1 MLIPSLI
8 TIDGVRLT
16 GLAFVGGVAPAG
28 GGYALAYGSTFNQA
42 GRHALANGEAA
53 GAAVVALDSRTEI
66 VAPAKGRSLAIAW
79 RTANADATTVWKL
92 KKDGLVVATVQ
103 ATGQNGV
110 VRDLP
115 IPTLPGDRYAVEF
128 DAGTSPG
135 RSNFV
140 VLVE

>member
-8 TIDGVRLT
+8 TVDGVRLT
-16 GLAFVGGVAPAG
+16 GLVFVGGVAPAG
-28 GGYALAYGSTFNQA
+28 GGYALPFGSTFNQA

-53 GAAVVALDSRTEI
+53 GAAVTTLDPRTEI
-66 VAPAKGRSLAIAW
+66 TAPAKGRSLALAW
-79 RTANADATTVWKL
+79 RTANADATTVWKI

-110 VRDLP
+110 TRDLP
-115 IPTLPGDRYAVEF
+115 IPTFPGDRYAVEY

-135 RSNFV
+135 RSNLTL
-140 VLVE
+140 LVE